1 MTTGFAFILLI
12 AGVFMGNVVTRY
24 APLIILSK
32 KELSEPV
39 KKWMSFI
46 PVSIF
51 AALVASDAFF
61 IDSSFVLNPIENYKI
76 IPLILVFVIALRTKS
91 LFWSVVTGILG
102 MILTVYIL

>member
-1 MTTGFAFILLI
+1 MTSGIGFVLLI
-12 AGVFMGNVVTRY
+12 IGIFIGNIITRY
-24 APLIILSK
+24 VPLVFLSK
-32 KELSEPV
+32 KELSTPV

-61 IDSSFVLNPIENYKI
+61 IDSTFVLNPLKNTKI
-76 IPLILVFVIALRTKS
+76 LPSILVLIIALKTKS

-102 MILTVYIL
+102 MVFMVYLL